1 METQKSSKKVKT
13 VRFDELDLSRIKL
26 AAQKQNLP
34 EAEIIRTLVGIG
46 LVDLIDGEEEDELLR
61 RRMAV
66 KSPDIEGESFLNAL
80 KNEFNI

>member
-26 AAQKQNLP
+26 AAKKQRLP
-34 EAEIIRTLVGIG
+34 EAEIIRTLVSIG

-61 RRMAV
+61 RRMAI

>member
-26 AAQKQNLP
+26 AAQKQHLP
-34 EAEIIRTLVGIG
+34 EAEIIRTLVRIG

>member
-26 AAQKQNLP
+26 AAKKQNLP

>member
-26 AAQKQNLP
+26 AAQKQHLS
-34 EAEIIRTLVGIG
+34 EAEIIRTLVSIG